1 MSTNQRLQPSEYAP
15 YFERYTKLVP
25 DGSITSILADQ
36 SKQLSAQHKPI
47 NEEQSEFRYAEGK
60 WSIKEVL
67 GHITDNERI
76 WAYRLLRIARGD
88 SLSYTGYDENQFVS
102 AAAFDRIPFHD
113 LLDEFDV
120 VRKATIHL
128 LRGLPEEAWLRSG
141 TLYDHSLSV
150 RAAAAVIAG
159 HESHHCQVLRER
171 YVRRLLVD

>member
-1 MSTNQRLQPSEYAP
+1 MSTNERLQPSEYAP

-25 DGSITSILADQ
+25 EGNFADILAQQ
-36 SKQLSAQHKPI
+36 SEQLSALLEPI
-47 NEEQSEFRYAEGK
+47 NEEQSEFRYADGK

-88 SLSYTGYDENQFVS
+88 SLAYAGYDENQFVG
-102 AAAFDRIPFHD
+102 AAQFDRIPFHN
-113 LLDEFDV
+113 LLEEFGV

-128 LRGLPEEAWLRSG
+128 LNGLPEEAWVRSA
-141 TLYDHSLSV
+141 TLYDHALTV
-150 RAAAAVIAG
+150 RAAVAVIAG
-159 HESHHCQVLRER
+159 HELHHSQVLKER